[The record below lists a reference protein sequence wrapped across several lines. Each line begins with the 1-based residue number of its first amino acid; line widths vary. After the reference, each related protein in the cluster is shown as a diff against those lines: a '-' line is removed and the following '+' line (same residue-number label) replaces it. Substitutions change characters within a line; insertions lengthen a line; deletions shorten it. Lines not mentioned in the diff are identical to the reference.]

1 MAIDNYDLRSAC
13 EYNNIDSS
21 DLVDVLL
28 EITGE
33 NNEAS
38 WHWIVRTTSGYAYIS
53 GGCDYT
59 GWDCQSGAERFDAA
73 TQEAALALCSQDVRR
88 VFEDMLVKGETVRSN
103 TGGL

>member
-1 MAIDNYDLRSAC
+1 MAIDNYDLSAAC

-33 NNEAS
+33 NDGAS
-38 WHWIVRTTSGYAYIS
+38 WHWIVKTASGYAYIS
-53 GGCDYT
+53 GGCDFT

-73 TQEAALALCSQDVRR
+73 TQDAALALCDQDVRR
-88 VFEDMLVKGETVRSN
+88 VFEDMLAKGETVRPN